1 MERVRNVFVLP
12 FHRIRRRTI
21 FHALVLSP
29 LRAND
34 VRVTRG
40 ETQGLVFA
48 SKEDDDASASASAS
62 SSSRVYEESIY
73 RRDRVQRCF
82 LQRQTYP
89 VHRQRFATRRGRQMD
104 RARRR
109 RLGGER
115 RGGDLFR
122 QRAIQLLLSISRP
135 VKSIG
140 EKNWTQFWC
149 HDIILRDFSSA
160 FVSMKNGDDDGDKE
174 VFSNR
179 LPRFLLLSDAFRDR
193 HPFPFVEAIALCL
206 RENDDCSPLASARN
220 HPREEGKETSDD
232 DDDDDDDDVG
242 DKAGHDRV
250 LAYDEQFLR
259 RLDTLENRA
268 RRLRLFPQD
277 TKDDDD
283 GDDDDFTI
291 ESVKKHV
298 LKGCALNEES
308 SLEEEN
314 VFRGAFQTT
323 LGGASTSSLWASEEA
338 FAKDAEKMERL
349 ILKHGTMRKKTAK
362 RKKRRTENN
371 GMDVAIVKVSG
382 ERVFARHAKRSFR
395 KLEERDGNID
405 WAFGKQRLRKLYGR
419 VLKSEHK
426 EGMVDVCIDRV
437 QNYGEE
443 EEEEGDD
450 DDTVVS
456 DENAEVV
463 VGCVDAS
470 STGLDVN
477 FEDTPEF
484 RNDVRLLVDANDAVH
499 GNRHPFVFVQ
509 LDSLVSSFG
518 SECRFECYDAKSND
532 FAPLD
537 FEVL

>member
-1 MERVRNVFVLP
+1 LGKKIGHNFG
-12 FHRIRRRTI
+12 
-21 FHALVLSP
+21 
-29 LRAND
+29 
-34 VRVTRG
+34 VT
-40 ETQGLVFA
+40 T
-48 SKEDDDASASASAS
+48 S
-62 SSSRVYEESIY
+62 
-73 RRDRVQRCF
+73 
-82 LQRQTYP
+82 
-89 VHRQRFATRRGRQMD
+89 
-104 RARRR
+104 
-109 RLGGER
+109 
-115 RGGDLFR
+115 
-122 QRAIQLLLSISRP
+122 
-135 VKSIG
+135 
-140 EKNWTQFWC
+140 
-149 HDIILRDFSSA
+149 IILRDFSSA

-179 LPRFLLLSDAFRDR
+179 LPRFLLLSDAFRDG

-206 RENDDCSPLASARN
+206 RENDDDCSPLASARN

>member
-1 MERVRNVFVLP
+1 MSHHQSL
-12 FHRIRRRTI
+12 
-21 FHALVLSP
+21 
-29 LRAND
+29 
-34 VRVTRG
+34 
-40 ETQGLVFA
+40 
-48 SKEDDDASASASAS
+48 
-62 SSSRVYEESIY
+62 
-73 RRDRVQRCF
+73 C
-82 LQRQTYP
+82 
-89 VHRQRFATRRGRQMD
+89 
-104 RARRR
+104 
-109 RLGGER
+109 
-115 RGGDLFR
+115 
-122 QRAIQLLLSISRP
+122 
-135 VKSIG
+135 
-140 EKNWTQFWC
+140 
-149 HDIILRDFSSA
+149 DIISSIA
-160 FVSMKNGDDDGDKE
+160 FAMKNGGDE

-179 LPRFLLLSDAFRDR
+179 GEEDASSSSSSSSSDASLPRFLLLSDAFRDHLCR
-193 HPFPFVEAIALCL
+193 HPFPFVAAFL
-206 RENDDCSPLASARN
+206 REN
-220 HPREEGKETSDD
+220 DD
-232 DDDDDDDDVG
+232 DDDDDDFDDAKDDETKRRASSLPARNHRDGKETSDDDVG
-242 DKAGHDRV
+242 DKAGHV

-268 RRLRLFPQD
+268 RRLRLFPQH
-277 TKDDDD
+277 TKDVDVDDD
-283 GDDDDFTI
+283 DDDDFND
-291 ESVKKHV
+291 ECVKKHV

-323 LGGASTSSLWASEEA
+323 LGASTSSLWASEEA

-349 ILKHGTMRKKTAK
+349 ILKHGTMQKKTAK

-371 GMDVAIVKVSG
+371 GMDVATVKVSG

-437 QNYGEE
+437 QNYDDEEE

-450 DDTVVS
+450 DTVS

-499 GNRHPFVFVQ
+499 GKHHPFVFVQ

>member
-1 MERVRNVFVLP
+1 
-12 FHRIRRRTI
+12 
-21 FHALVLSP
+21 
-29 LRAND
+29 
-34 VRVTRG
+34 
-40 ETQGLVFA
+40 
-48 SKEDDDASASASAS
+48 
-62 SSSRVYEESIY
+62 
-73 RRDRVQRCF
+73 
-82 LQRQTYP
+82 
-89 VHRQRFATRRGRQMD
+89 
-104 RARRR
+104 
-109 RLGGER
+109 
-115 RGGDLFR
+115 
-122 QRAIQLLLSISRP
+122 
-135 VKSIG
+135 
-140 EKNWTQFWC
+140 
-149 HDIILRDFSSA
+149 
-160 FVSMKNGDDDGDKE
+160 MKNGDDDDKE
-174 VFSNR
+174 VFSNRGGEDASSSSSDASSSR

-206 RENDDCSPLASARN
+206 RENDDCDDDFDGDAKDDDETQRRDASPLASARN
-220 HPREEGKETSDD
+220 HPREEGKETS

-283 GDDDDFTI
+283 GDDDDDDFTI

-371 GMDVAIVKVSG
+371 GMDVATVKVSG

>member
-1 MERVRNVFVLP
+1 MD
-12 FHRIRRRTI
+12 TI
-21 FHALVLSP
+21 L
-29 LRAND
+29 
-34 VRVTRG
+34 
-40 ETQGLVFA
+40 
-48 SKEDDDASASASAS
+48 
-62 SSSRVYEESIY
+62 
-73 RRDRVQRCF
+73 
-82 LQRQTYP
+82 
-89 VHRQRFATRRGRQMD
+89 
-104 RARRR
+104 
-109 RLGGER
+109 
-115 RGGDLFR
+115 
-122 QRAIQLLLSISRP
+122 
-135 VKSIG
+135 
-140 EKNWTQFWC
+140 C

-160 FVSMKNGDDDGDKE
+160 FVSMKNGDDDDKE

-179 LPRFLLLSDAFRDR
+179 LPRFLFLSDAFRDG

-206 RENDDCSPLASARN
+206 RENRDCDDDFDGDAKDDDETQRLASARN

-283 GDDDDFTI
+283 GDDDDDFTI

-371 GMDVAIVKVSG
+371 GMDVATVKVSG

-437 QNYGEE
+437 QNYGE

>member
-1 MERVRNVFVLP
+1 MSHHQSL
-12 FHRIRRRTI
+12 
-21 FHALVLSP
+21 
-29 LRAND
+29 
-34 VRVTRG
+34 
-40 ETQGLVFA
+40 
-48 SKEDDDASASASAS
+48 
-62 SSSRVYEESIY
+62 
-73 RRDRVQRCF
+73 C
-82 LQRQTYP
+82 
-89 VHRQRFATRRGRQMD
+89 
-104 RARRR
+104 
-109 RLGGER
+109 
-115 RGGDLFR
+115 
-122 QRAIQLLLSISRP
+122 
-135 VKSIG
+135 
-140 EKNWTQFWC
+140 
-149 HDIILRDFSSA
+149 DIISSIA
-160 FVSMKNGDDDGDKE
+160 FAMKNGGDE

-179 LPRFLLLSDAFRDR
+179 GEEVASSSSSDSSSDASLPRFLLLSDAFRDHLCR
-193 HPFPFVEAIALCL
+193 HPFPFVAAFL
-206 RENDDCSPLASARN
+206 RENDDDFDDAKDDETRAKTTETKKATDETKRLSLPARN
-220 HPREEGKETSDD
+220 HQDGKETN
-232 DDDDDDDDVG
+232 DDVG
-242 DKAGHDRV
+242 DKAGHV

-268 RRLRLFPQD
+268 RRLRLFPQH
-277 TKDDDD
+277 TKDVDVD
-283 GDDDDFTI
+283 GDDDDFND
-291 ESVKKHV
+291 ECVKKHV

-314 VFRGAFQTT
+314 VFRGAFKTT
-323 LGGASTSSLWASEEA
+323 LGASTSSLWASEEA

-349 ILKHGTMRKKTAK
+349 ILKHGTMRKKAAK

-371 GMDVAIVKVSG
+371 GMDVATVKVSG

-437 QNYGEE
+437 QDYGE

-450 DDTVVS
+450 DTVS
-456 DENAEVV
+456 DENAGVV

-499 GNRHPFVFVQ
+499 GKYHPFVFVQ